1 MLKAMI
7 VVVLGT
13 AVSLLLVTQVIL
25 PLFVSELRLFWLFT
39 KGSRDDIVL
48 PKTETPYEDLDNK
61 AQEAKEQYKNVK
73 NIIKTQK
80 KKLDR
85 IDRDSEL

>member
-13 AVSLLLVTQVIL
+13 AVSLLLVTQIIL

-39 KGSRDDIVL
+39 KGSRDDIVI
-48 PKTETPYEDLDNK
+48 PQAETPYDDLNDK

-85 IDRDSEL
+85 IDKASEL

>member
-7 VVVLGT
+7 IIVLGT
-13 AVSLLLVTQVIL
+13 AVGLLLVTQVIF
-25 PLFVSELRLFWLFT
+25 PLFISDLKLFWFFN
-39 KGSRDDIVL
+39 KGGRDDIII
-48 PKTETPYEDLDNK
+48 PKNEIPFDDLDDK
-61 AQEAKEQYKNVK
+61 AQEAKQQYKNVK

-85 IDRDSEL
+85 IDKSSEL